1 MPEQLQAMV
10 KELIELKST
19 SAEGHFIKIGA
30 KLDKYIDEEFK
41 KCTEGAK
48 DLPKESFD
56 TEMLDI
62 FFRNTINRYDD

>member
-1 MPEQLQAMV
+1 
-10 KELIELKST
+10 LIVLKST
-19 SAEGHFIKIGA
+19 SAEGYIIKIHPE
-30 KLDKYIDEEFK
+30 LSSYIDDEFK

-62 FFRNTINRYDD
+62 FFRNTINHYDD